1 MSLSLEGLGV
11 GYHRSPILPPVTAT
25 ATAGR
30 LTVLLGPNGSGKS
43 TLLRTVAGLQPA
55 LSGAVRLSTAGAEP
69 VDVLGMGVRDRA
81 RRVAV
86 VLTDRFDGAQ
96 LTGGD
101 LVALGRHP
109 HLRVGGR
116 LRDADR
122 TAIRSALSAMHA
134 DELAGRKLVEMSD
147 GQRQRVLVARALAQD
162 PALLLLDEPSAFLD
176 APSRI
181 DLLAVLADVAAERQ
195 IPVLVSTHDVEA
207 AIRTGQDGW
216 LIDPA
221 AGELGELVTGTVA
234 ELSRAAIGRAFDT
247 DRVRFDPGDVSFRL
261 RSSPLAGR
269 SAPERHG

>member
-1 MSLSLEGLGV
+1 MSLVLDRLGV
-11 GYHRSPILPPVTAT
+11 GYRHTPILPPVTAT
-25 ATAGR
+25 AVAGR

-55 LSGAVRLSTAGAEP
+55 LGGAARLAGTGPGP
-69 VDVLGMGVRDRA
+69 VDLLGIGVRERA

-86 VLTDRFDGAQ
+86 VLTDRFDGAL

-122 TAIRSALSAMHA
+122 AAIGAALSAMHA
-134 DELAGRKLVEMSD
+134 ADLAGRKLVEMSD
-147 GQRQRVLVARALAQD
+147 GQRQRVLVARALAQE
-162 PALLLLDEPSAFLD
+162 PSLLLLDEPSAFLD

-181 DLLAVLADVAAERQ
+181 DLLAVLSEVAAQRQ

-207 AIRTGQDGW
+207 AIRIGQDGW
-216 LIDPA
+216 LIDR
-221 AGELGELVTGTVA
+221 GELVTGSVE
-234 ELSRAAIGRAFDT
+234 ELSRSAIGEAFDT
-247 DRVRFDPGDVSFRL
+247 ARVRFDPTAVTFRL
-261 RSSPLAGR
+261 R
-269 SAPERHG
+269 E